1 MPKSESWTA
10 PEWHPR
16 VFESSSAMKMDIY
29 SLGVL
34 SLWLTLYETRD
45 HGSQTFSEYLTS
57 KIGSPLDLNR
67 TIDETSGTSEKK
79 KRDLLDF
86 FNATLALDPDNRTS
100 DLTKCIFLLTQNP
113 QVTPVLP
120 QRSILTKNRATATI
134 PSDSIAE

>member
-1 MPKSESWTA
+1 
-10 PEWHPR
+10 
-16 VFESSSAMKMDIY
+16 MKMDVY

-45 HGSQTFSEYLTS
+45 HGSYPFSQYLTS

-67 TIDETSGTSEKK
+67 TIDETLGSSEKK
-79 KRDLLDF
+79 KRDLLEF

-100 DLTKCIFLLTQNP
+100 DLMKCIFLLTQEP

-120 QRSILTKNRATATI
+120 KRLVLTKNRATATI
-134 PSDSIAE
+134 PSDSIAR